1 MNKNE
6 NFENSVPEDYVLVK
20 HVDAKSDKK
29 QIVIYTLLSF
39 VPLLIIVPVLCVIAY
54 YCSGYNVFS
63 ATDEYTDEYYALIS
77 IWIVFIVLIVYIVLH
92 ELTHGITYKIFTGAK
107 LTFGFTLSVA
117 FCGVPDIYVRKK
129 ASIAALIMPFSV
141 FSVVFLSLTIGLWF
155 ISPLYGIVAG
165 AVFALHFGG
174 CVGDLHWTLMYLTKF
189 RRCNTLMRDT
199 GPAQWLY
206 IPKSEAEKYGIST
219 IADISEE
226 DKAIDNTEA
235 N

>member
-1 MNKNE
+1 MDKSK
-6 NFENSVPEDYVLVK
+6 NFESSVPEDYVLVK
-20 HVDAKSDKK
+20 HVDAKNDNK

-39 VPLLIIVPVLCVIAY
+39 VPLLIIVPVLCVIAN
-54 YCSGYNVFS
+54 YCSGYNVLN
-63 ATDEYTDEYYALIS
+63 ADDVKLLIS
-77 IWIVFIVLIVYIVLH
+77 VWVALAVLIVYVVLH
-92 ELTHGITYKIFTGAK
+92 ELTHGITYKLFTGGK
-107 LTFGFTLSVA
+107 LTFGLTLTVA

-174 CVGDLHWTLMYLTKF
+174 CVGDLHWILMYLTKF
-189 RRCNTLMRDT
+189 KHCNTLMRDT
-199 GPAQWLY
+199 GPEQWLY
-206 IPKSEAEKYGIST
+206 MPKSEADKYGIST

-226 DKAIDNTEA
+226 DKAINNTEE